1 MLRFFCTI
9 IVYAYICRPLHE
21 AVENGFVEI
30 VRLLLSYGADPL
42 LATYSGLTP
51 LSLAID
57 EATVTLLKNH
67 LADVQGKAAAPWT
80 FLGPAS
86 CFGELINV
94 LLLVPG
100 LKISV

>member
-1 MLRFFCTI
+1 MTFLKLFFFF
-9 IVYAYICRPLHE
+9 RPLHE

-57 EATVTLLKNH
+57 DGTVSLLQEH
-67 LADVQGKAAAPWT
+67 LADIQGKPSSTWC

-86 CFGELINV
+86 CFGKPLQYYTSLNEIIV
-94 LLLVPG
+94 LDL
-100 LKISV
+100 

>member
-1 MLRFFCTI
+1 MHVKIPAILLF
-9 IVYAYICRPLHE
+9 YRPLHE

-57 EATVTLLKNH
+57 DATVELLQEH
-67 LADVQGKAAAPWT
+67 LADVQGNPSKPWS

-86 CFGELINV
+86 CFGLYKDYV
-94 LLLVPG
+94 
-100 LKISV
+100 